1 MAISDCRCSTRTMV
15 LLRPRT
21 SAEGLFCPCFVLKSD
36 KLLEAGRDQDLVGQ
50 AFFADC
56 IQMVVVAV

>member
-1 MAISDCRCSTRTMV
+1 MV